1 MPDVRRITGVPA
13 FWAQVS
19 QRSGH
24 SVLGSVLPSTVRTED
39 GDKEKLLTTG
49 SHKFYS
55 AYRDAW
61 LSAEDLEIGELL

>member
-1 MPDVRRITGVPA
+1 
-13 FWAQVS
+13 VS